1 MHQFSYAIFTKDR
14 NLFRLN
20 LEQGEHDEKEKDF
33 CRLFSSDVDDI
44 APAITTLSQSAE
56 EEVEGFVDLMAALQY
71 FSHKVGLSIRG
82 ENLELADFYM
92 HEIEETL
99 AAISEVESYD
109 GHPVGEL
116 SKMMG
121 PVVEDVGGGL
131 DAGDPQAAMDAYQRM
146 IDTCNT
152 CHAVTNFGYIKIVD
166 RSTENPF
173 MQAFD

>member
-1 MHQFSYAIFTKDR
+1 MKRKKIFAGC
-14 NLFRLN
+14 LAAMLMI
-20 LEQGEHDEKEKDF
+20 L
-33 CRLFSSDVDDI
+33 
-44 APAITTLSQSAE
+44 PPLSQSAE